1 MEHTNAHRL
10 QTGRPIRHSRGAMVL
25 EGSLSHSPTCL
36 TIQELTPK
44 RGSFPLKEKS
54 NWKRITLPTHFR
66 NVIQNIGG

>member
-1 MEHTNAHRL
+1 MPIACRQADPSDTRAAPWFSKARYPTL
-10 QTGRPIRHSRGAMVL
+10 RPV
-25 EGSLSHSPTCL
+25 L